1 MGLKL
6 SSYYYNATHTKK
18 SVYCNRKTLFM
29 TVYHI
34 QLAKSTLKLLKF
46 MNAYVY
52 KIYKI
57 FFDTYDIML
66 FMYSGIL

>member
-1 MGLKL
+1 MI
-6 SSYYYNATHTKK
+6 
-18 SVYCNRKTLFM
+18 
-29 TVYHI
+29 VYHI

-46 MNAYVY
+46 INAYVY